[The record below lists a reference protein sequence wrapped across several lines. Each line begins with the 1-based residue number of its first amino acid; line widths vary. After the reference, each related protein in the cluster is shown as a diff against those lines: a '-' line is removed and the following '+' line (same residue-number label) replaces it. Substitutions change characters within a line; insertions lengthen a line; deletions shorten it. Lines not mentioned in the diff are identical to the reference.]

1 MPSER
6 LVCREERHKMSGRIN
21 KESVR
26 DMLLLVIGAL
36 IYSVGTQSFI
46 VPANIAP
53 GGAVGIALMMNYVTG
68 LPVGR
73 MTLLVNLPLLVLAWF
88 YLSRRFA
95 LRTAVACGIC
105 SIILDYVVAPIC
117 PVYAGD
123 RMMSSLYGGILVG
136 IGMAFIFLS
145 GSTTGGSDV
154 AGYLFQK
161 KYPHVQI
168 GRALLIIDGII
179 LSLSIFV
186 FRNVDAALFG
196 MISLYAQTK
205 VIDTIIYGSDAGSKA
220 SIITAHPDEIA
231 GRIIRE
237 LDRSAT
243 ILPGK
248 GAYSGR
254 ETSVVLC
261 TVRKS
266 EFARLKRIIHETD
279 ENAFVMVTETTEV
292 IGLGF
297 KDFSDAVQ

>member
-1 MPSER
+1 MI
-6 LVCREERHKMSGRIN
+6 KMNGRIN
-21 KESVR
+21 KESIR
-26 DMLLLVIGAL
+26 DMLLLVTGAF

-53 GGAVGIALMMNYVTG
+53 GGAVGIALMINFVTK

-95 LRTAVACGIC
+95 IRTAIACGIC
-105 SIILDYVVAPIC
+105 SFILDYVVAPIC
-117 PVYAGD
+117 PVYVGD

-220 SIITAHPDEIA
+220 SIITRMPDEIA
-231 GRIIRE
+231 GRIIKE

-248 GAYSGR
+248 GAYSGQD
-254 ETSVVLC
+254 TTVVLC

-266 EFARLKRIIHETD
+266 EFSRLKRIIQETD
-279 ENAFVMVTETTEV
+279 DNAFVMVTETTEV
-292 IGLGF
+292 FGLGF
-297 KDFSDAVQ
+297 KDFSDAV

>member
-1 MPSER
+1 M
-6 LVCREERHKMSGRIN
+6 
-21 KESVR
+21 
-26 DMLLLVIGAL
+26 
-36 IYSVGTQSFI
+36 
-46 VPANIAP
+46 
-53 GGAVGIALMMNYVTG
+53 
-68 LPVGR
+68 
-73 MTLLVNLPLLVLAWF
+73 
-88 YLSRRFA
+88 
-95 LRTAVACGIC
+95 
-105 SIILDYVVAPIC
+105 
-117 PVYAGD
+117 
-123 RMMSSLYGGILVG
+123 
-136 IGMAFIFLS
+136 
-145 GSTTGGSDV
+145 
-154 AGYLFQK
+154 
-161 KYPHVQI
+161 
-168 GRALLIIDGII
+168 
-179 LSLSIFV
+179 
-186 FRNVDAALFG
+186 DAALFG

>member
-1 MPSER
+1 
-6 LVCREERHKMSGRIN
+6 MSGKIN
-21 KESVR
+21 KGSVR
-26 DMLLLVIGAL
+26 DGLLLIIGAF
-36 IYSVGTQSFI
+36 IYSAGTQSFI

-53 GGAVGIALMMNYVTG
+53 GGAVGIALMINYITG

-73 MTLLVNLPLLVLAWF
+73 MTLMVNLPLLVLAWF

-95 LRTAVACGIC
+95 IRTAVACGIC
-105 SIILDYVVAPIC
+105 SFILDYVVAPIC
-117 PVYAGD
+117 PLYMGD

-136 IGMAFIFLS
+136 IGMAFIFMA

-154 AGYLFQK
+154 AGYLMQK

-168 GRALLIIDGII
+168 GRALLIIDGVI
-179 LSLSIFV
+179 LSLSTFV
-186 FRNVDAALFG
+186 FHNIDAALFG
-196 MISLYAQTK
+196 MLSLYAQTK
-205 VIDTIIYGSDAGSKA
+205 VIDTIIYGGDAGSNA
-220 SIITAHPDEIA
+220 SIITTHADEIA
-231 GRIIRE
+231 KRIIQE

-248 GAYSGR
+248 GAYSGQ
-254 ETSVVLC
+254 ETTVVLC

-266 EFARLKRIIHETD
+266 EFSRLKRIIQETD

-292 IGLGF
+292 FGLGF

>member
-1 MPSER
+1 
-6 LVCREERHKMSGRIN
+6 MSGRIN

-73 MTLLVNLPLLVLAWF
+73 MTLLVTLPLLVLAWF

-237 LDRSAT
+237 LDRTAT

>member
-1 MPSER
+1 M
-6 LVCREERHKMSGRIN
+6 
-21 KESVR
+21 
-26 DMLLLVIGAL
+26 
-36 IYSVGTQSFI
+36 
-46 VPANIAP
+46 PANIAP

-237 LDRSAT
+237 LDRTAT

>member
-1 MPSER
+1 
-6 LVCREERHKMSGRIN
+6 MSGRIN

-237 LDRSAT
+237 LDRTAT

>member
-1 MPSER
+1 
-6 LVCREERHKMSGRIN
+6 
-21 KESVR
+21 
-26 DMLLLVIGAL
+26 
-36 IYSVGTQSFI
+36 
-46 VPANIAP
+46 
-53 GGAVGIALMMNYVTG
+53 
-68 LPVGR
+68 
-73 MTLLVNLPLLVLAWF
+73 
-88 YLSRRFA
+88 
-95 LRTAVACGIC
+95 
-105 SIILDYVVAPIC
+105 
-117 PVYAGD
+117 
-123 RMMSSLYGGILVG
+123 MMSSLYGGILVG
-136 IGMAFIFLS
+136 IGMAYLLS

-243 ILPGK
+243 IRRERELT
-248 GAYSGR
+248 AAR